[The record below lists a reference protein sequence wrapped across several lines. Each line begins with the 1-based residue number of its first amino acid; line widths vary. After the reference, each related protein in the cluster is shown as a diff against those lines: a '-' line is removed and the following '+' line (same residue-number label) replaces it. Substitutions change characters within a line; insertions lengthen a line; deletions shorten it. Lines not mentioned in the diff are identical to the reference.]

1 MVGLYLLQRAL
12 ADMTDVLAGSFG
24 EPPDEVLHEQWNI
37 FRSLSQ
43 RRNRDWK
50 DVQPVEKILAEDSG
64 GDCSRQVTIGRR
76 YQAHI
81 YRDRTITAHSL
92 EFAFLQ
98 HPQERDLRFRRE
110 FADLV

>member
-1 MVGLYLLQRAL
+1 
-12 ADMTDVLAGSFG
+12 MTDVLAGSFG

-43 RRNRDWK
+43 RRNGDWK
-50 DVQPVEKILAEDSG
+50 DIQPVEKILAEGSG
-64 GDCSRQVTIGRR
+64 SDGGRQVSIRCR
-76 YQAHI
+76 YQADI
-81 YRDRTITAHSL
+81 DRDRMITADSL

-98 HPQERDLRFRRE
+98 HPQERDLRFRWE